1 MKRVC
6 FAVAVLFLLSTIN
19 CVTGADKDVK
29 KSVKSAKVE
38 LPEWLSGE
46 TPRSPDFI
54 YAVGS
59 AEKSGLAMA
68 RESAV
73 LAARAELSKTIEVK
87 VDSFVK
93 DYVENS
99 KSKNRSSMIEFTQS
113 FSKQI
118 SQSVI
123 IGSFIKDSW
132 LEETRSAV
140 KYYCLLAIKSKDL
153 EKSIAETKDK
163 LGKNYPEIEKE
174 LDGLVKNVKEKLK
187 IEEEKIREETEA
199 KHSGNV
205 SAEKQEPEVSTGKE
219 PAWIKKYPTDKKY
232 YVGIG
237 NGSTLQGG
245 QDQAINSLVSQIKLK
260 IKSELNDY
268 FKEVNGVTEEEA
280 SQSIKIT
287 VRESIEDVEIVDV
300 WYKEGRGYWV
310 YCRLNIEEY
319 KRKQLEKMENA
330 KLNALDFLSKCDAES
345 DPALAFKFAFMGYY
359 NLAKYVTNAL
369 KADYNGKKVIVVNEL
384 IGRMQKILSQTVV
397 SSKQDGYEIDRIS
410 AEPVKSYFEFK
421 TNNKPLANMPV
432 QFKTNG
438 IKADM
443 SVSSTTD
450 GMGKGFCV
458 VNGVVDK
465 VKSFSLYAQPD
476 FTEFLSGTLEYED
489 EQDFYLNKITQ
500 LGLPVKEVTISVKKP
515 VFGFELV
522 LLDDMKKDTRNI
534 SKFDAFASNIKATL
548 SDSLDADFT
557 DGKAKF
563 SFKMI
568 CSGTTTTSD
577 YSGQVFTRLTVT
589 FKILDNSTSREIYS
603 KASPEVKGGS
613 VTDIKSV
620 QKAIDKY
627 LEEYNEQM
635 IEELLNSGIN

>member
-1 MKRVC
+1 MKKIYFV
-6 FAVAVLFLLSTIN
+6 FTVLFFLSTIN
-19 CVTGADKDVK
+19 CVTGADKDTK
-29 KSVKSAKVE
+29 KSNKIE
-38 LPEWLSGE
+38 LPEWISGGF
-46 TPRSPDFI
+46 PKSPDFI
-54 YAVGS
+54 CAVGS
-59 AEKSGLAMA
+59 AEKSNLAMA

-93 DYVENS
+93 DYIENS
-99 KSKNRSSMIEFTQS
+99 TSKNKNSMIEFTQS

-123 IGSFIKDSW
+123 VGSFIKDSW
-132 LEETRSAV
+132 LEESKSTV

-163 LGKNYPEIEKE
+163 LSKNYPEIEKE
-174 LDGLVKNVKEKLK
+174 LDGVVSEVKQKLK
-187 IEEEKIREETEA
+187 IEEEKIKEEVEA
-199 KHSGNV
+199 RDNGDIVADKN
-205 SAEKQEPEVSTGKE
+205 EPEVSTGKE
-219 PAWIKKYPTDKKY
+219 PTWIKKYPTDKKY
-232 YVGIG
+232 YIGIG
-237 NGSTLQGG
+237 NGSTLQAG

-268 FKEVNGVTEEEA
+268 SKEVNGVTEEEV

-287 VRESIEDVEIVDV
+287 VKESIEDIEIVDV
-300 WYKEGRGYWV
+300 WYKEDRGYWV
-310 YCRLNIEEY
+310 YSRLNIEEY

-330 KLNALDFLSKCDAES
+330 KLNALDFLSKSDAET

-369 KADYNGKKVIVVNEL
+369 KADYNGKEIIVVNEL
-384 IGRMQKILSQTVV
+384 IGRMQKILSQTAVL
-397 SSKQDGYEIDRIS
+397 SPQDGYEIDKIS
-410 AEPVKSYFEFK
+410 TEPIKANFEFK

-438 IKADM
+438 VKTDM
-443 SVSSTTD
+443 SLSSTTD
-450 GMGKGFCV
+450 NFGKVFCV
-458 VNGVVDK
+458 VNSVVDK

-476 FTEFLSGTLEYED
+476 FNEFLSGTLEYED

-500 LGLPVKEVTISVKKP
+500 LGLPVKEVTINVKKP

-534 SKFDAFASNIKATL
+534 SKFDAFASNIKDIL

-557 DGKAKF
+557 DEKTKF
-563 SFKMI
+563 SFRMI
-568 CSGTTTTSD
+568 CSGTTVVSD
-577 YSGQVFTRLTVT
+577 LSGQVFTRLTVT
-589 FKILDNSTSREIYS
+589 FKIIDNSTNREIYS

>member
-1 MKRVC
+1 MKKIYFV
-6 FAVAVLFLLSTIN
+6 FTVLFFLSMIN
-19 CVTGADKDVK
+19 CVTGADKDTK
-29 KSVKSAKVE
+29 KTNKIE
-38 LPEWLSGE
+38 LPEWISGG
-46 TPRSPDFI
+46 TPKSPDYI
-54 YAVGS
+54 YAVGA
-59 AEKSGLAMA
+59 AEKSNLAMA

-73 LAARAELSKTIEVK
+73 LAARTELSKTIEVK

-93 DYVENS
+93 DYIENS
-99 KSKNRSSMIEFTQS
+99 TSKNKSSMIEFTQS

-123 IGSFIKDSW
+123 VGSFLKDSW
-132 LEETRSAV
+132 LEEAKSTV

-153 EKSIAETKDK
+153 EKSIAETKEK
-163 LGKNYPEIEKE
+163 LSKNYPEIEKE
-174 LDGLVKNVKEKLK
+174 LDGVVSEVKEKLK
-187 IEEEKIREETEA
+187 IEEEKIKEETEA
-199 KHSGNV
+199 KDNESGSV
-205 SAEKQEPEVSTGKE
+205 EKQEPEVSTGKE
-219 PAWIKKYPTDKKY
+219 PTWIKKYPTDKKY
-232 YVGIG
+232 YIGIG
-237 NGSTLQGG
+237 NGSSLQAG

-268 FKEVNGVTEEEA
+268 AKEVNGVTEEEV

-287 VRESIEDVEIVDV
+287 VKESIEDIEIVDI
-300 WYKEGRGYWV
+300 WYKEDKGYWV
-310 YCRLNIEEY
+310 YSRLNIEEY

-330 KLNALDFLSKCDAES
+330 KLNALDFLSKCDTES
-345 DPALAFKFAFMGYY
+345 DPALAFKYAFMGYY

-369 KADYNGKKVIVVNEL
+369 KADYNGKEVIVVNEL
-384 IGRMQKILSQTVV
+384 IGRMQKILSQTAV
-397 SSKQDGYEIDRIS
+397 SSTQDGFEIDKIS
-410 AEPVKSYFEFK
+410 AEPVKAYFEFK

-438 IKADM
+438 AKTDM

-450 GMGKGFCV
+450 NMGKVFCV
-458 VNGVVDK
+458 VNSVVDK

-476 FTEFLSGTLEYED
+476 FNEFLSGTLEYED

-500 LGLPVKEVTISVKKP
+500 LGLPVKEVTINVKKP

-522 LLDDMKKDTRNI
+522 LLDDMKKDTRNL
-534 SKFDAFASNIKATL
+534 SKFDAFASNIKDIL

-557 DGKAKF
+557 DDKTKF
-563 SFKMI
+563 SFRMI

-589 FKILDNSTSREIYS
+589 FKILDNSANREIYS

>member
-1 MKRVC
+1 MKKIYFV
-6 FAVAVLFLLSTIN
+6 FTVLFFLSMIN
-19 CVTGADKDVK
+19 CVTGADKDTK
-29 KSVKSAKVE
+29 KSNKVD
-38 LPEWLSGE
+38 LPEWISGGE
-46 TPRSPDFI
+46 LKSPDYI
-54 YAVGS
+54 YAVGA
-59 AEKSGLAMA
+59 AEKSNLAMA

-93 DYVENS
+93 DYIENS
-99 KSKNRSSMIEFTQS
+99 TSKNKNSMIEFIQS

-123 IGSFIKDSW
+123 VGSFIKDSW
-132 LEETRSAV
+132 LEESKSTV

-163 LGKNYPEIEKE
+163 LSKNYPEIEKE
-174 LDGLVKNVKEKLK
+174 LDGVVSEVKQKLK
-187 IEEEKIREETEA
+187 IEEEKIKEEVEA
-199 KHSGNV
+199 RDNDEDV
-205 SAEKQEPEVSTGKE
+205 AEKKEPEVSTGKE
-219 PAWIKKYPTDKKY
+219 PTWIKKYPTDKKY
-232 YVGIG
+232 YIGIG
-237 NGSTLQGG
+237 NGSSLQAG

-268 FKEVNGVTEEEA
+268 SKEVNGVTEEEV

-287 VRESIEDVEIVDV
+287 VKESIEDIEIVDV
-300 WYKEGRGYWV
+300 WFKEDRGYWV
-310 YCRLNIEEY
+310 YSRLNIEEY

-330 KLNALDFLSKCDAES
+330 KLNALDFLSKCDAET

-369 KADYNGKKVIVVNEL
+369 KADYNGKEVIVVNEL
-384 IGRMQKILSQTVV
+384 IGRMQKTLSQTVV
-397 SSKQDGYEIDRIS
+397 SSKEDGYEIDKIS
-410 AEPVKSYFEFK
+410 TEPIKANFEFK
-421 TNNKPLANMPV
+421 TNNKPLVNMPV

-438 IKADM
+438 VKTDM
-443 SVSSTTD
+443 SLSSTTD
-450 GMGKGFCV
+450 NFGKVFCV
-458 VNGVVDK
+458 VNSVVDK

-476 FTEFLSGTLEYED
+476 FNEFLSGTLEYED

-500 LGLPVKEVTISVKKP
+500 LGLPVKEVIINVKKP

-534 SKFDAFASNIKATL
+534 SKFDAFASNIKDIL

-557 DGKAKF
+557 DEKTKF
-563 SFKMI
+563 SFRMI
-568 CSGTTTTSD
+568 CSGTTVVSD
-577 YSGQVFTRLTVT
+577 LSGQVFTRLTVT
-589 FKILDNSTSREIYS
+589 FKIIDNSTNREIYS